1 MMKKVLLLIGL
12 SLSLSACGNVT
23 TQISNRNDAVFQV
36 GNQRVTFGQ
45 LYTVMLA
52 SDPSAVV
59 RDMALRIILDKEVEI
74 TPEME
79 ARADVELDNFVDNVG
94 QGLDMFL
101 SYYGFKTIDE
111 YRRDVILLGLQQE
124 ALVNRY
130 IATNLTDLISRN
142 RPMKVRILDIS
153 DADQAQA
160 ALDELRAGRAFDQV
174 ADRYGDGRFGGEEQ
188 LITTR
193 TNLPFVVREFLNV
206 QTAPTLS
213 EVIAEVGNHYIVQ
226 VTVADPNRMLDEVQA
241 AFEQDASF
249 IELTIE
255 NYMLKYEF
263 TLYDKPL
270 FDNFRLQFPNY
281 LQR

>member
-1 MMKKVLLLIGL
+1 MKKALILASL
-12 SLSLSACGNVT
+12 SLILSACGNVT
-23 TQISNRNDAVFQV
+23 TQISNRNEAVFQV

-59 RDMALRIILDKEVEI
+59 RDMALRIILDKEIEI
-74 TPEME
+74 TADME
-79 ARADVELDNFVDNVG
+79 ARADVELENFVDNVG
-94 QGLDMFL
+94 PSLDMFL
-101 SYYGFKTIDE
+101 NYYGFKTLDD
-111 YRRDVILLGLQQE
+111 YRRDVILLGFQQE

-130 IATNLTDLISRN
+130 IATNLTDLLSRN

-174 ADRYGDGRFGGEEQ
+174 ADRFGDGQFDGEEQ

-193 TNLPFVVREFLNV
+193 TSLPFVVREFINV

-226 VTVADPNRMLDEVQA
+226 VTVADPNRILDEVQA

-255 NYMLKYEF
+255 SYMLKYEF

-270 FDNFRLQFPNY
+270 YDNFRLQFPNY
-281 LQR
+281 LRR